1 MPTKAPAVKAIV
13 PPASAFA
20 GEKPKEP
27 TAKVAV
33 VRRIEIPPSAGGS
46 KRDWDRIDEVF
57 YGLIRRANWAFLVNA
72 YINILLV
79 IIGVVLIAYA
89 LATAWIK
96 GADFA
101 AAFTGIGGIV
111 AVVATF
117 FVGPQERIPKHM
129 GDLAQIQMLYRTYTL
144 QADTFNDWVWY
155 NEVEGKLTSTNLK
168 RAFKVLED
176 TTRESC
182 NLVEKLIGP
191 EEKKSPS
198 KGQA

>member
-20 GEKPKEP
+20 GKTTKITLES
-27 TAKVAV
+27 VD
-33 VRRIEIPPSAGGS
+33 VRRIETPASAGGS
-46 KRDWDRIDEVF
+46 KRDWDKIDDVY

-79 IIGVVLIAYA
+79 IVGVFLIAYA

-96 GADFA
+96 GADLA
-101 AAFTGIGGIV
+101 AAFTGVGGIV

-168 RAFKVLED
+168 RAFKILED

-182 NLVEKLIGP
+182 SLVEKLIGP
-191 EEKKSPS
+191 EEKKPPS
-198 KGQA
+198 K